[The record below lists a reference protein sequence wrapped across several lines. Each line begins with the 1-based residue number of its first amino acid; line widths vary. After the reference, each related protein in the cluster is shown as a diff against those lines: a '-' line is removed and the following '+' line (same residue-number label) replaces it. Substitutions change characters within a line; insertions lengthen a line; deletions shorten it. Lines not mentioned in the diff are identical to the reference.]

1 MHNYNDENTLKN
13 VDSGVTCL
21 IAKNPDTETCEIDSL
36 FRQQVTIDELQSMLL
51 FFFEYCC
58 SINSQNTSIG
68 DMMIY
73 MGKKTRLIVAT
84 REFQFAISQYL
95 GKVGQQKMWSN
106 KLITKILAG
115 GLLALNLMGCAQTT
129 DEAYLRQGEEWNES
143 VNFFDNNA
151 YRITSLMA
159 GNVGG
164 YYAFIDTWGEIFL
177 TEDFKTST
185 KSLALK
191 NSLSRVD
198 SVLATAIWKQDTLKA
213 IVVTSEENFY
223 TEDYL
228 TWNSI
233 SGITPVE
240 NVDYYTNAKCGNWR
254 MHGAFFIKK
263 NTDFWITKNF
273 DTTWT
278 HLTLPFDGN
287 VYVTDNNIIIGSAS
301 SDNLILIDSSFNL
314 SSVPNILKTA
324 SYGNNHYMNVY
335 DNRLF
340 GFGTN
345 GICFAEENF
354 AVLQEIPFIN
364 PIPRMWADM
373 EFYNGKIF
381 FFLENGD
388 LKYLDV
394 QEPSEFKSCN
404 LTIPFG
410 EGANSLSVVES
421 AGVISAYNYSQPN
434 SLFISFDEG
443 NSFKKVEKLDSNYNF
458 GTVFSI
464 EALNLYGTLGYQ
476 YDSESGFYF
485 YKLYTSRGHEAG
497 SDIISESLNG
507 MSSSENGF
515 VQFSND
521 FVLK

>member
-1 MHNYNDENTLKN
+1 
-13 VDSGVTCL
+13 
-21 IAKNPDTETCEIDSL
+21 
-36 FRQQVTIDELQSMLL
+36 
-51 FFFEYCC
+51 
-58 SINSQNTSIG
+58 
-68 DMMIY
+68 MMIY
-73 MGKKTRLIVAT
+73 MGKNPRLTAAT

-95 GKVGQQKMWSN
+95 EKVGQQEMWSD
-106 KLITKILAG
+106 KLITKFLAS
-115 GLLALNLMGCAQTT
+115 GLLALNLIGCVQTT
-129 DEAYLRQGEEWNES
+129 DGVYSRQGEDWNES

-159 GNVGG
+159 GKVGG

-198 SVLATAIWKQDTLKA
+198 SVLATAIWKQGTLKA
-213 IVVTSEENFY
+213 IVVTSEENYY

-254 MHGAFFIKK
+254 TPGAFFIKK
-263 NTDFWITKNF
+263 NSDFWITKNF

-287 VYVTDNNIIIGSAS
+287 VYVTDNNIIIGSAG

-345 GICFAEENF
+345 GICFADENF
-354 AVLQEIPFIN
+354 ESLQENAFIT
-364 PIPRMWADM
+364 PIPQMWASM
-373 EFYNGKIF
+373 EFYNGRIF
-381 FFLENGD
+381 FFSSDGE
-388 LKYLDV
+388 LKYIDV
-394 QEPSEFKSCN
+394 QNPSEFKSCN

-410 EGANSLSVVES
+410 QGANSLNVVES

-434 SLFISFDEG
+434 SLFISFDGG

-464 EALNLYGTLGYQ
+464 ETLNLYGTLGYQ
-476 YDSESGFYF
+476 YDSDSGFYF
-485 YKLYTSRGHEAG
+485 YKLYTSPG
-497 SDIISESLNG
+497 
-507 MSSSENGF
+507 
-515 VQFSND
+515 
-521 FVLK
+521 